1 MTLKGGKIKREL
13 NPLAAIGCRK
23 QVRIL
28 LWLSPPGG
36 NLVSQS
42 DKFAAIPLAELLAK
56 GNTPQNGPLNPVVLV
71 VDDEVVIADTLTTIL
86 SQHGIAAMTAY
97 NGLSALEI
105 ARVIPPDLLLA
116 DVVMPAMSGI
126 DVAIAVKREIP
137 DCAILLFSGQAA
149 TTGLLAKAGKAW
161 CDFEVLLKPIHPQK
175 LVQVIFDRLR
185 REAAKQPA
193 GRVGQDDIPRLKA
206 IS

>member
-1 MTLKGGKIKREL
+1 MSHSE
-13 NPLAAIGCRK
+13 N
-23 QVRIL
+23 
-28 LWLSPPGG
+28 
-36 NLVSQS
+36 
-42 DKFAAIPLAELLAK
+42 FAVVPLAELLAQGITAEK
-56 GNTPQNGPLNPVVLV
+56 DPRNPVVLV

-86 SQHGIAAMTAY
+86 AQHGIAAMTAY
-97 NGLSALEI
+97 DGFGALEI

-116 DVVMPAMSGI
+116 DVVMPGMSGI
-126 DVAIAVKREIP
+126 DVAIAIQKDIP

-175 LVQVIFDRLR
+175 LVQLIFERLHLD
-185 REAAKQPA
+185 ATKHPS
-193 GRVGQDDIPRLKA
+193 GRVGQEDEPRLKA